1 MNLEFIDL
9 YPMCII
15 TTKVPTSSA
24 ELLKIKIFK
33 YRLYSRPH
41 IEKWSYNDKQF
52 KPNDTTAWDK

>member
-9 YPMCII
+9 YPKCII

-41 IEKWSYNDKQF
+41 IEKWSFKRQAIQAQWYNCLG
-52 KPNDTTAWDK
+52 